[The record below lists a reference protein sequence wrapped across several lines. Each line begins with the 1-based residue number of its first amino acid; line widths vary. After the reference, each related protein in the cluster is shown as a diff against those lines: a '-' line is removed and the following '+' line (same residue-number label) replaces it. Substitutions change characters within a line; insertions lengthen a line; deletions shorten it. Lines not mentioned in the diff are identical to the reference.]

1 MRPFSIITAA
11 ASCIQKGNV
20 YMFCKKCGTQFPDN
34 SQFCPACG
42 EKASAPAAPVNPPVQ
57 QAPYQQPQYQQ
68 APYQQP
74 QYQQPVYK
82 APKVPVD
89 PTSAA
94 GFFTSPLFLA
104 FAGCV
109 SLVALLT
116 LIRVFFMGY
125 VVSILYYVFNFLG
138 FGFVAAGLWLA
149 FVNANGNKDL
159 SMPLTLIKFGALAEF
174 GLNAFYA
181 LMSLIASFVVMGRS
195 GIDQDDWADALVE
208 GKSDAFNVFSASFSN
223 GIKTI
228 VLMLC
233 FVALFVVAAKALFI
247 GGNAYKLT
255 DKFSKSYANG
265 GISFGD
271 TAIFMASAA
280 GFAILNFI
288 KFIMVIVLNANETVA
303 DSRDAISDL
312 TAKQIRQIEE
322 AGRTI
327 PGFFNFLDYVI
338 PLVAC
343 AAFVVLFLL
352 LKKENKKSYH
362 R

>member
-1 MRPFSIITAA
+1 
-11 ASCIQKGNV
+11 
-20 YMFCKKCGTQFPDN
+20 MFCKKCGTQFPDN
-34 SQFCPACG
+34 SQFCPVCG
-42 EKASAPAAPVNPPVQ
+42 EKAGAPATQVTPP
-57 QAPYQQPQYQQ
+57 QQPQYQQ
-68 APYQQP
+68 APYQQAP
-74 QYQQPVYK
+74 YQQTPYQQASYQQPVYRT
-82 APKVPVD
+82 PKIPVD

-94 GFFTSPLFLA
+94 GFFTSPLFLV

-138 FGFVAAGLWLA
+138 FGFVAAGLWVA
-149 FVNANGNKDL
+149 FINANGNKDL
-159 SMPLTLIKFGALAEF
+159 SLSLNLIKYGALGEF
-174 GLNAFYA
+174 ALNAFYT
-181 LMSLIASFVVMGRS
+181 LMALIASFVVMGKS
-195 GIDQDDWADALVE
+195 GIDQDDWADALTK
-208 GKSDAFNVFSASFSN
+208 GKSDAFNVFSASFSS

-233 FVALFVVAAKALFI
+233 FVALFIVAAKSLFI
-247 GGNAYKLT
+247 GGNAYRLT

-265 GISFGD
+265 GISFGN
-271 TAIFMASAA
+271 TAVFMASAA

-312 TAKQIRQIEE
+312 TAKQIRQIED

-327 PGFFNFLDYVI
+327 PGFFNFLDYAI
-338 PLVAC
+338 PFVAC

-352 LKKENKKSYH
+352 LKKENNKSYH